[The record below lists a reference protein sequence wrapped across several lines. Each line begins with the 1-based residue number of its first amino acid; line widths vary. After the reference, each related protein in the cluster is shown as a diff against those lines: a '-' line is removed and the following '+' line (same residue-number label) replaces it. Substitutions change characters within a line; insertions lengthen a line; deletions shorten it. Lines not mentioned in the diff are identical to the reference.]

1 MAKTKAAVPA
11 SPVDTPADRLQAR
24 LDELKGRLDDLC
36 HRLPAHSPPPSMI
49 AQMEDLEDEIARLE
63 QRLADHSEGAT

>member
-11 SPVDTPADRLQAR
+11 SPVDTPAARHQAR

-49 AQMEDLEDEIARLE
+49 ARMEDLEDEIARLE